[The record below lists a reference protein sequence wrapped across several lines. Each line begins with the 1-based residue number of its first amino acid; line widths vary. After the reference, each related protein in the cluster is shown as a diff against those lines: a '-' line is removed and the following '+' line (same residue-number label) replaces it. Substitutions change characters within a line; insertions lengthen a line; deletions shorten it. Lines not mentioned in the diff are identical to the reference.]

1 MEPLGTLPAIE
12 PDPASFLNHNGG
24 EKWADSLRRIAQ
36 GRRLTSASTV
46 RDLQRAECLREYS
59 GPEQTGDGYVALGL
73 GVTVA
78 SAPGASQGEGEAGA
92 TQADKSSAQTVSRIS

>member
-1 MEPLGTLPAIE
+1 M
-12 PDPASFLNHNGG
+12 
-24 EKWADSLRRIAQ
+24 
-36 GRRLTSASTV
+36 SAGIK
-46 RDLQRAECLREYS
+46 RAE
-59 GPEQTGDGYVALGL
+59 QIGDGYVALGL